1 MTSFRLV
8 SERRGERRGGRA
20 RHGRMGVVQTLGR
33 LTDLAG
39 QGFQQERRPANRCYR
54 PDFTDRQTPFRD
66 VRDFNS

>member
-1 MTSFRLV
+1 
-8 SERRGERRGGRA
+8 
-20 RHGRMGVVQTLGR
+20 MGVVQTLGR